1 MQHRDIDQVC
11 NFADIQPVPSP
22 LMTRRERLERWAEV
36 LGNDPKRRLETL
48 GEIEFAGAVDRL
60 FMRAD
65 NSPLTVALE
74 DPALVAAGLKSDRL
88 GDALTFF
95 AISES
100 EAQCIMCS
108 CLYGWTTSAGAAAA
122 RVRNLDRMHW
132 LIPAITLIG
141 MSGAPVH
148 WLIPTTALIGLFGAP
163 LLLLYLTA

>member
-100 EAQCIMCS
+100 EAHYIMCS
-108 CLYGWTTSAGAAAA
+108 VRIRGRTRDKASRVNGISTNLGAAFVM
-122 RVRNLDRMHW
+122 RRPCEPR
-132 LIPAITLIG
+132 
-141 MSGAPVH
+141 
-148 WLIPTTALIGLFGAP
+148 
-163 LLLLYLTA
+163 